1 MASNFIAVTWEFDVA
16 TDESLQQELGLSH
29 DEANVNAE
37 HYPEEAAKLN
47 KLCAQ
52 HFGVPL
58 HVDLDL
64 FFDNPHSMSNEEV
77 TDALSDE
84 YGWLVNDWHYV
95 DSADDVNF
103 DSLSL

>member
-1 MASNFIAVTWEFDVA
+1 MASNFIAVTWEFDIA
-16 TDESLQQELGLSH
+16 TDESLQQELGLSPE
-29 DEANVNAE
+29 EANVNPE
-37 HYPEEAAKLN
+37 HYPEEAAELN

-52 HFGVPL
+52 HWGVPL
-58 HVDLDL
+58 FVDLDL